1 MLLTVDVG
9 NTQTVV
15 GLYDNADD
23 CQRAEG
29 GLVDHWRIATVHD
42 RTGDE
47 HAALLRSFLLAR
59 GLDLAD
65 LTGAAMCA
73 GVPRVLASMR
83 HMFERYLDF
92 PAIVIEPGVKTGM
105 PIRYDN
111 PKEVGADR
119 IANAVA
125 AYALYGGP
133 TVVVDFG
140 TTNNFDIVSAS
151 GEFLGGAIAPG
162 IEISLEAM
170 FGRAAALGAVPLVEP
185 RSVIGKSTKESIQS
199 GAMYGFVGQI
209 DGLVERMEDELGD
222 CTVVAT
228 GGLVQL
234 VAPRCRTVDHIE
246 PFLTLHGLRLVH
258 NRNSEP

>member
-1 MLLTVDVG
+1 MLLAVDVG
-9 NTQTVV
+9 HTQTVIGV
-15 GLYDNADD
+15 YDGDAPAASAESGL
-23 CQRAEG
+23 
-29 GLVDHWRIATVHD
+29 LDHWRVATVHD

-47 HAALLRSFLLAR
+47 HAVVLSGFLAQH
-59 GLDLAD
+59 GLTVDD
-65 LTGAAMCA
+65 LTGVAMCA

-125 AYALYGGP
+125 AFALFGGP

-140 TTNNFDIVSAS
+140 TTNNFDIVSDS
-151 GEFLGGAIAPG
+151 GEFVGGAIAPG
-162 IEISLEAM
+162 IEISLDAM

-185 RSVIGKSTKESIQS
+185 RSVIGKSTKESVQS
-199 GAMYGFVGQI
+199 GAIYGFIGQI
-209 DGLVERMEDELGD
+209 DGLVERMEDELGA

-234 VAPRCRTVDHIE
+234 IAPLCRTVDHIE

-258 NRNSEP
+258 ARNAEP